1 MKFFV
6 KTRLSE
12 NISETPEGF
21 LLCRNV
27 PLTHTGA
34 LRYVHPE
41 HPFGEDHPEVTI
53 KRSPEELFSNATM
66 ASFEGKDITIQH
78 PDEFVG
84 PENYQELTHGVMF
97 NIRKGSEQI
106 EVDQEKVE
114 PLLGDFLIKSSEAI
128 KMVKAGER
136 EVSLGYEAAW
146 ELINDEEG
154 RHSKIR
160 GNHCAIVSE
169 GRAGIHC
176 AITDHK
182 KENDLMG
189 KEALEK
195 FKKLFGK
202 TVDEAMKEKEDS
214 EQAKK
219 FKKLFGKTIDEA
231 MEEKSEDEE
240 EEKEKE
246 DKKSKDEEK
255 EEKPKD
261 KSKDEEGS
269 DLEKRMDKVE
279 AMLSKL
285 LEKLDGSKSEDEEES
300 EESEDEDESEVVSE
314 DEESEDEMCE
324 DEGSE
329 EEVKKEK
336 AGDTMSRAEILAPG
350 IKKSKDIMS
359 KALAKAY
366 KTKDGKKVINTLT
379 GGKDP
384 STLPKSGV
392 RAVFVSAAEMLKTKR
407 VNDFASQRITTID
420 SFPALKGNSVKSAA
434 DINKMNAEFYG
445 NKK

>member
-1 MKFFV
+1 
-6 KTRLSE
+6 
-12 NISETPEGF
+12 
-21 LLCRNV
+21 
-27 PLTHTGA
+27 
-34 LRYVHPE
+34 
-41 HPFGEDHPEVTI
+41 
-53 KRSPEELFSNATM
+53 M

-84 PENYQELTHGVMF
+84 PDNYQELTHGVMF

-106 EVDQEKVE
+106 EVDDEMVD

-128 KMVKAGER
+128 ELVKAGER

-146 ELINDEEG
+146 ELISDEEG

-169 GRAGIHC
+169 GRAGNYC

-182 KENDLMG
+182 KENELMG

-195 FKKLFGK
+195 FKKLHGK
-202 TVDEAMKEKEDS
+202 TVDEAIKEKEAEIAAKAKDS
-214 EQAKK
+214 TLAAK
-219 FKKLFGKTIDEA
+219 FKKLFGKSVDEA
-231 MEEKSEDEE
+231 IEEKEKKSEDEE

-246 DKKSKDEEK
+246 
-255 EEKPKD
+255 EKPKPKKKEESED
-261 KSKDEEGS
+261 ESEEEQSKEDEKMKGLS
-269 DLEKRMDKVE
+269 SRLDKVE
-279 AMLSKL
+279 GMLEKL
-285 LEKLDGSKSEDEEES
+285 LEKLSASDESEDEES

-329 EEVKKEK
+329 EEKKPK
-336 AGDTMSRAEILAPG
+336 ANDTLSRAEILAPG

-366 KTKDGKKVINTLT
+366 KTADGKKVIDALT
-379 GGKDP
+379 GGKNP
-384 STLPKSGV
+384 STLPKTGV
-392 RAVFVSAAEMLKTKR
+392 QAVFVAAAEMMKTKR
-407 VNDFASQRITTID
+407 VADHASQRITTID
-420 SFPALKGNSVKSAA
+420 SFPALKGTAVKTPQE
-434 DINKMNAEFYG
+434 INEMNAKFY